1 MICAA
6 VSGLTARI
14 TRPAIMRLSQANNG
28 ILANVIPGQ
37 RMQRTVAIILI
48 AVPLLHK
55 PETSR
60 ARVQKSVLWPTENVR
75 EVNGA
80 YANHP
85 TSGALPAPY
94 SPLAPTRLK

>member
-14 TRPAIMRLSQANNG
+14 TKLAITRLSQANNG

-37 RMQRTVAIILI
+37 RMQSTVAMILT
-48 AVPLLHK
+48 AVPMLPK
-55 PETSR
+55 PETNS
-60 ARVQKSVLWPTENVR
+60 ARVQKSVLCPTENVR

-80 YANHP
+80 
-85 TSGALPAPY
+85 
-94 SPLAPTRLK
+94 